1 MSGIPLIPAELG
13 PDTVES
19 LYAGRWLDRP
29 VIYWA
34 VLGASLLGMITAPLI
49 KIDVSISAA
58 GMVRPV
64 GERCELQTPIAGL
77 ISQVL
82 AHDNDCVQAG
92 QPLVVLQSCD
102 VDERLSRNHAIQVE
116 HQDMIFD
123 LNAVVTNGVESH
135 AGLLSPVDLPQ
146 PSLGDFRTAS
156 FRQEYFQFLAALEAS
171 RLAAAKSHSALDRV
185 SALVARGIATQCEL
199 DDSRYELSRV
209 QAEGRLLVQQTI
221 ARWEARR
228 REEQSAL
235 DALVSEEKRLRE
247 ERALYTV
254 RAPSDG
260 VLLGFNGLG
269 AGVFLPAGQSL
280 GVLSPADPLVIEA
293 LVPPR
298 DAGLIRLGQPVKIQI
313 DAYPYTRWGMLEGK
327 IIAISGDVTSGYGTG
342 GGGVSPFQF
351 KVTIRPATT
360 VLNLPNG
367 LCGELKKGLTVQT
380 RFLVARRSLLRLL
393 YDDIRSSF
401 DPDPARIRG
410 TSQGAS

>member
-1 MSGIPLIPAELG
+1 MPDMPLIPAELG
-13 PDTVES
+13 QDTVES
-19 LYAGRWLDRP
+19 LYTGRRLDRP
-29 VIYWA
+29 VIYWL
-34 VLGASLLGMITAPLI
+34 VLGACLLGMIVAPLI

-64 GERCELQTPIAGL
+64 IERCDLQTPIAGL

-92 QPLVVLQSCD
+92 QPLVVLQSRD

-116 HQDMIFD
+116 HQDMISD
-123 LNAVVTNGVESH
+123 LNAVTTSGAEH
-135 AGLLSPVDLPQ
+135 RARLLSPADFSP
-146 PSLGDFRTAS
+146 PSLEDFRTSA
-156 FRQEYFQFLAALEAS
+156 FHQEYLQFLASLEAN
-171 RLAAAKSHSALDRV
+171 RLATAKSRSVFDRV
-185 SALVARGIATQCEL
+185 AALGARGIATQCEL

-209 QAEGRLLVQQTI
+209 QAEGTLLVQQTF
-221 ARWEARR
+221 ARWEARL
-228 REEQSAL
+228 REEQTAL

-260 VLLGFNGLG
+260 VLLGFNGLS
-269 AGVFLPAGQSL
+269 AGVFVPAGQAL
-280 GVLSPADPLVIEA
+280 GALSPADSLVVEA

-298 DAGLIRLGQPVKIQI
+298 DVGLIRLGQPVKLQI
-313 DAYPYTRWGMLEGK
+313 DAYPYTQWGMLEGEV
-327 IIAISGDVTSGYGTG
+327 IAISGDVTSGYGTG
-342 GGGVSPFQF
+342 TSGSSPFQF
-351 KVTIRPATT
+351 KVTIRPAAT

-367 LCGELKKGLTVQT
+367 LCGDLKKGLTVQT

-401 DPDPARIRG
+401 DPNPVRIRS
-410 TSQGAS
+410 TS